1 MRSSVVCVS
10 LSVFVLSLAACGG
23 DDSDLASPADCDGP
37 LQLTVQ
43 DNGSQPHQLMELS
56 PSVGDVVTLD
66 LTMDT
71 DISARVDGDS
81 PQSQSVPGMRF
92 GLEVTVADV
101 SDDEIDLTFVY
112 DDAGFDGDPMVQD
125 ALDALVGVTG
135 NLTVT
140 KAGAFVQG
148 GFDAGQLA
156 PELGELVDQFDR
168 QLADLTIPWPDEPVG
183 VGAEWEVVTSVEVA
197 GIGFCNVAS
206 YELLA
211 FDGDDYELGIG
222 VEQQALPSSLEESG
236 VSIEVLRGSNTS
248 SGSSRGALSEPMA
261 IWGTSETTGS
271 MEMKVEYDGETMTQE
286 VESTVSLQIE
296 PRG

>member
-1 MRSSVVCVS
+1 
-10 LSVFVLSLAACGG
+10 
-23 DDSDLASPADCDGP
+23 
-37 LQLTVQ
+37 
-43 DNGSQPHQLMELS
+43 MELS